1 MARTTWVALALLVA
15 LLPVAACGG
24 GGNGNS
30 EQDRAAKYIES
41 KIEADTGIHSG
52 LSMGGIIVAT
62 TDQAGSY
69 LGSIGGAG
77 AVAEQVKVT
86 HVIVSKGDTVANADI
101 SFAVRDQDET
111 CTGTAMAQR
120 EDGDW
125 SFLTLAIKSCD

>member
-1 MARTTWVALALLVA
+1 MVRTTWAAFAILLA

-24 GGNGNS
+24 GGNS
-30 EQDRAAKYIES
+30 EQDRAAKYIGS
-41 KIEADTGIHSG
+41 KIKADTGIHSG

-69 LGSIGGAG
+69 LASIGGAG

-86 HVIVSKGDTVANADI
+86 HVTMSKGDTVANADI
-101 SFAVRDQDET
+101 SFAVRDQSET
-111 CTGTAMAQR
+111 CTGTALAQR

-125 SFLTLAIKSCD
+125 SFLTLAIKSCE